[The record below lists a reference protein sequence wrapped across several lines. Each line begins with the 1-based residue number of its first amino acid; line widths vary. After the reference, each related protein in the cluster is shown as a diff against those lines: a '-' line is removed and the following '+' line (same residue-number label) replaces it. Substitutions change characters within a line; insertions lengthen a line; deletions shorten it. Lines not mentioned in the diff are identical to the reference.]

1 MPRSVEITV
10 RHPGL
15 SANRKALRAA
25 IATLDGSSAR
35 FSGGCPDGELSVAIL
50 TDAELALIHGDF
62 LDDPSMT
69 DVITFEG
76 QAALGTAGEICISAD
91 AAARY
96 AATHKR
102 SFSEELTLYL
112 VHGWLH
118 LAGYDDL
125 RPELK
130 RAMRRAEKRAMS
142 LLAERRLLNGFRLK
156 AIS

>member
-10 RHPGL
+10 RHPSL
-15 SANRKALRAA
+15 SANRKALRTA
-25 IATLDGSSAR
+25 IATLDGCPKR
-35 FSGGCPDGELSVAIL
+35 FNGGCPDGELSVAIL
-50 TDAELALIHGDF
+50 TDAELAMIHGDF
-62 LDDPSMT
+62 LEDSSTT

-76 QAALGTAGEICISAD
+76 QPSLGTAGEICISAD
-91 AAARY
+91 AAAKY

-102 SFSEELTLYL
+102 AFSEELTLYL

-125 RPELK
+125 RPEPK

-142 LLAERRLLNGFRLK
+142 LLAERQLLNGFRWR